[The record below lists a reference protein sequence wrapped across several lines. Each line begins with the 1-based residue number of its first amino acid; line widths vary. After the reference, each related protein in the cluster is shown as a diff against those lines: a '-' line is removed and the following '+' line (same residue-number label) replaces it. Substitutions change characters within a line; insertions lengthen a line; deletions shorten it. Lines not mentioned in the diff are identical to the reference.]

1 MIFRKVALERLS
13 SPEQLDQLLAV
24 TSPKSWLALAGA
36 GAILA
41 AALAWGF
48 FGSIPTEA
56 YGDGILIRQG
66 GVAEVVATGTGQV
79 EELLVGAGDP
89 VVKGQPVARVRQEG
103 LLRQIGDARTKRDAA
118 ARDLA
123 ELLRY
128 AGAQKDLR
136 GRDLVQQRANLEQS
150 IRILER
156 DLEILIQRE
165 ASEQALLADGLI
177 TRQTLLTTQQQVNA
191 KRDELAQKR
200 LELANLPLRRL
211 EGDQQIEQQVVAREA
226 VLREAELAL
235 AELEAK
241 LEESERVLSPHDGRV
256 VEVLADRGAV
266 VNPGTPILTIER
278 LSQELTAILFV
289 PAGTG
294 KKVRNGMSARIYP
307 ATVKREEYGGI
318 VGEVARVAEY
328 PVSARGV
335 TRLLG
340 NEGLVQKL
348 FEQGSALIQVDV
360 ALARDAETPSGFRW
374 TSSGGPDLQIG
385 SGTPAS
391 GGIVVEEERP
401 VRFLVPA
408 VRRRLGI

>member
-56 YGDGILIRQG
+56 YGEGILIRQG
-66 GVAEVVATGTGQV
+66 GVAEVVATGSGQV
-79 EELLVGAGDP
+79 EELLVAAGDP
-89 VVKGQPVARVRQEG
+89 VVKGQPVARVRQEA
-103 LLRQIGDARTKRDAA
+103 LLRQINDARATLDAA
-118 ARDLA
+118 ERERA

-128 AGAQKDLR
+128 AGAERGLR
-136 GRDLVQQRANLEQS
+136 GRDLGQQRANLEQS
-150 IRILER
+150 IAALSR
-156 DLEILIQRE
+156 DLDLLKKRE
-165 ASEQALLADGLI
+165 ASEEALLADGLI
-177 TRQTLLTTQQQVNA
+177 TRQTLLSTQQSINA
-191 KRDELAQKR
+191 KEAERAQKR
-200 LELANLPLRRL
+200 LELGNLPLRRL
-211 EGDQQIEQQVVAREA
+211 EGDQQIEQQIVAREA
-226 VLREAELAL
+226 AVRSARQTWSELV
-235 AELEAK
+235 AK
-241 LEESERVLSPHDGRV
+241 LGESAEVRSPHDGRV

-266 VNPGTPILTIER
+266 VNPGTAILSIER
-278 LSQELTAILFV
+278 LSEDLTAILFV

-294 KKVRNGMSARIYP
+294 KKVKAGMAARIYP

-318 VGEVARVAEY
+318 VGRVRRVAEY

-335 TRLLG
+335 TRLLA

-360 ALARDAETPSGFRW
+360 ALDRDAAAPSGFRW

-391 GGIVVEEERP
+391 GGIVVEAERP
-401 VRFLVPA
+401 IRLLVPA

>member
-24 TSPKSWLALAGA
+24 TSPKSWLGLAGA

-41 AALAWGF
+41 AALAWGI

-79 EELLVGAGDP
+79 EELLVGAGDQ
-89 VVKGQPVARVRQEG
+89 VAKGQPVAVVRQEG
-103 LLRQIGDARTKRDAA
+103 LLRQIRDARTVRDTALRE
-118 ARDLA
+118 RDD
-123 ELLRY
+123 LLRY
-128 AGAQKDLR
+128 AGAQRGLR
-136 GRDLVQQRANLEQS
+136 GRDLGQQRANLEQS
-150 IRILER
+150 LSTLGR
-156 DLEILIQRE
+156 DIEFLVKRE
-165 ASEQALLADGLI
+165 SDEEGLLAQGLI
-177 TRQTLLTTQQQVNA
+177 TRQTLLATQQSLNA
-191 KRDELAQKR
+191 KREELAQKR
-200 LELANLPLRRL
+200 LELENLPLKRL
-211 EGDQQIEQQVVAREA
+211 EGDQQIEQQIDVRQ
-226 VLREAELAL
+226 AELSRAGQAL

-241 LEESERVLSPHDGRV
+241 LAESARVLSPHDGRV

-266 VNPGTPILTIER
+266 VNPGTPILSIER
-278 LSQELTAILFV
+278 LSEKLTAILFV

-294 KKVRNGMSARIYP
+294 KKVRRGMAARIYP
-307 ATVKREEYGGI
+307 ATVKREEYGGM
-318 VGEVARVAEY
+318 VGEVTRVAEY
-328 PVSARGV
+328 PVTARGV

-348 FEQGSALIQVDV
+348 FEQDSALIQVDV
-360 ALARDAETPSGFRW
+360 TLTRDPQTPSGFRW

-391 GGIVVEEERP
+391 GGIVVQEERP
-401 VRFLVPA
+401 LRFLVPA

>member
-13 SPEQLDQLLAV
+13 SPDQLDQLLAV
-24 TSPKSWLALAGA
+24 TSPKSWLGLAGA

-48 FGSIPTEA
+48 FGRIPTEA
-56 YGDGILIRQG
+56 YGDGILIRRG

-79 EELLVGAGDP
+79 EDLLVGAGDP

-103 LLRQIGDARTKRDAA
+103 LLRQIGDARTKRDAV
-118 ARDLA
+118 ARELG

-128 AGAQKDLR
+128 AGAQKGLR
-136 GRDLVQQRANLEQS
+136 GRDLGQQRANLEQT
-150 IRILER
+150 LATLAR
-156 DLEILIQRE
+156 DIELLTEQE
-165 ASEQALLADGLI
+165 ASGKKLLADGLI
-177 TRQTLLTTQQQVNA
+177 TRQTLLTTQQSLNA

-200 LELANLPLRRL
+200 LELNNLPLKRL
-211 EGDQQIEQQVVAREA
+211 EGDQQIEQQVEARQA
-226 VLREAELAL
+226 ALREAELAL
-235 AELEAK
+235 GELEAR
-241 LEESERVLSPHDGRV
+241 LEESARVLSPHDGRV
-256 VEVLADRGAV
+256 VEVLANRGAV
-266 VNPGTPILTIER
+266 VNPGTSILTIEQ
-278 LSQELTAILFV
+278 LSEELTAILFV

-294 KKVRNGMSARIYP
+294 KKVKNGMAARIYP
-307 ATVKREEYGGI
+307 ATVKREEFGGI
-318 VGEVARVAEY
+318 EGKVTRVAEY

-335 TRLLG
+335 TQLLG
-340 NEGLVQKL
+340 NEGLVEKL

-360 ALARDAETPSGFRW
+360 TLTRDAKAPSGFRW

-391 GGIVVEEERP
+391 GGIVVQEERP